1 MFGSFIEGREK
12 GEKKH
17 QLEDPAEFYRKQL
30 EVLKKDNTCLLE
42 KRETMQSRLKSG
54 LNSIQYF
61 LPVSVRKYQNYF
73 KIYFIVF
80 FYFVLRCLR
89 TGFESVMD
97 SFGPACVMF
106 EKNEEKKCDM
116 EKNFSNQCLPNVQ
129 ITV

>member
-1 MFGSFIEGREK
+1 MFVGEK
-12 GEKKH
+12 GNDAVASSGQRKKI
-17 QLEDPAEFYRKQL
+17 LKLFENLFYF
-30 EVLKKDNTCLLE
+30 C
-42 KRETMQSRLKSG
+42 
-54 LNSIQYF
+54 F
-61 LPVSVRKYQNYF
+61 H
-73 KIYFIVF
+73 
-80 FYFVLRCLR
+80 FVLRCLR